1 MYLKLDVAKG
11 TYHFTFA
18 PWISEETI
26 RRAYRSL
33 HENDNRPLGSKVLF
47 AFRFVDEHT
56 EPGQTPKWA
65 QLTRLWNARNPE
77 PEQTFGDGCALKRA
91 YERAEMRLASSWAD
105 QRHRAVD
112 RASSGD
118 AETASLSARESA

>member
-1 MYLKLDVAKG
+1 VYLKLDVAKG

-33 HENDNRPLGSKVLF
+33 HENDNRPLGSKVLS

-65 QLTRLWNARNPE
+65 QLTRLWNARNPG
-77 PEQTFGDGCALKRA
+77 PGQTFWDGSALKRA
-91 YERAEMRLASSWAD
+91 YERAEKRLASPWANE
-105 QRHRAVD
+105 RHRA
-112 RASSGD
+112 G
-118 AETASLSARESA
+118 EQARSCDV